1 MSDARCPG
9 TLRLSKGAWLF
20 RPDAVDV
27 LLRVTPSPE
36 PAPEGFLSRPVEA
49 TLSVTGHAR
58 PGDGAPA
65 IEPRTGVPERLVGRI
80 VDVAADAIVVDA
92 GVPVVVMGAG
102 GGAVGDSV
110 VVAVDVD
117 AGVGCVLVD

>member
-1 MSDARCPG
+1 VSDARCRG

-20 RPDAVDV
+20 RPDDVDL

-36 PAPEGFLSRPVEA
+36 PSPAGFLSRPVEA
-49 TLSVTGHAR
+49 TLSVTGRAR
-58 PGDGAPA
+58 AGSGAPGM
-65 IEPRTGVPERLVGRI
+65 EPRTGVPERVIGRV

-92 GVPVVVMGAG
+92 GVPVVVMGTT
-102 GGAVGDSV
+102 GAIGETV
-110 VVAVDVD
+110 VVDVDVD